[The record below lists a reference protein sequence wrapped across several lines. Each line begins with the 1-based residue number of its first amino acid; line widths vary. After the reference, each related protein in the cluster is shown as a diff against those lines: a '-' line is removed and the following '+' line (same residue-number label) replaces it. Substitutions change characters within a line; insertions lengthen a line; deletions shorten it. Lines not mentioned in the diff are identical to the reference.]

1 MSQRIIDDPAAAGWE
16 FDSDTGYWMWK
27 GEEGTGG
34 GGSIQDGD
42 TEGQITTWDGD
53 EWTPEGAVVV
63 DASGKVLIGG
73 AASYNGTGQLQISD
87 GVNYTFE
94 IKDGGSGGVTLGG
107 TSGTGNMLFQT
118 NGTEAMLIDA
128 DGKVGIGAEPLP
140 QHTLYVSG
148 DDATVAAFDHTGAGS
163 YIKMSGSEG
172 SVFVGQEAGGMVLQT
187 NGATRLNIDAD
198 GDVSIGGINPT
209 AKLHVSVPSNEDL
222 GPVTIKLGGPTS
234 NSRTASI
241 TKDTTT
247 REFEI
252 HAATGSSKSEMV
264 FYSNNSEETMRIS
277 KDGRVDITGS
287 LYVNGTPKVGTVDLI
302 NAFSKLRDAVKDE
315 DTVEALKESIT
326 NCIGGLIEE
335 WESMQ
340 ATLPAGGSE

>member
-34 GGSIQDGD
+34 GLWEQNGD
-42 TEGQITTWDGD
+42 DI
-53 EWTPEGAVVV
+53 
-63 DASGKVLIGG
+63 
-73 AASYNGTGQLQISD
+73 YYSD
-87 GVNYTFE
+87 G
-94 IKDGGSGGVTLGG
+94 S
-107 TSGTGNMLFQT
+107 
-118 NGTEAMLIDA
+118 
-128 DGKVGIGAEPLP
+128 VGIGASPPP
-140 QHTLYVSG
+140 QHTLYASG
-148 DDATVAAFDHTGAGS
+148 DSATVAAFHHTGAGS
-163 YIKMSGSEG
+163 YIKMTGSEG

-187 NGATRLNIDAD
+187 NGATRMTIDASGNVGIGTDTPLRKLHISEDTGAAFLQVTTKDDTSSGGVLMGSSSNPTAGQVFYNHGTDSMRVVTSGEERMTIDAD
-198 GDVSIGGINPT
+198 GNVSIGGINPT

-222 GPVTIKLGGPTS
+222 GPATIKLGGPTS